1 MLETTNVKK
10 MFSKKN
16 LKANNGFVEWT
27 PPKRHDGKNS
37 YIDFR
42 MKDPVT
48 GSLKRK
54 KIMLDK
60 YAPGIERDTMA
71 AQIISN
77 IFQKMQKGWNCWDSV
92 SNENNDKPFLTV
104 IEEYR
109 AYINYMCSRGA
120 KSDKTM
126 YDYGSKL
133 KALKS
138 FIETRMP
145 RNMMSYQFDIACATS
160 FLDYILM
167 ERKTSTRNR
176 NNYRTW
182 LSAFTT
188 WLVEKQYLKRNFIAD
203 IPSLPEKKKFRQ
215 AIPAEYLKQMKSY
228 LEKHDKRFLLAC
240 MMEYYCFIRP
250 TELVKIKI
258 GDISI
263 KNQTVFISA
272 AISKNRHDGVVA
284 LNDRIIKL
292 MIDLQIFTHPNE
304 HYIFGKGFVPST
316 EPLHTNYIRIRFSQ
330 MRDALGW
337 PMDYQFYSLKDS
349 GIRDLANSQGIVVA
363 KEQARHSDISVTN
376 HYLEWR
382 DRKVNEDT
390 KHFDGLL

>member
-1 MLETTNVKK
+1 
-10 MFSKKN
+10 MFSKKSKKVIN
-16 LKANNGFVEWT
+16 DLIDWT
-27 PPKRHDGKNS
+27 PPKRHDGKSS
-37 YIDFR
+37 YIDFK

-60 YAPGIERDTMA
+60 YKPGVERDTMA

-77 IFQKMQKGWNCWDSV
+77 VFQKMMKGWNCWETV
-92 SNENNDKPFLTV
+92 VEEKTEKPFLAV

-109 AYINYMCSRGA
+109 AYINYMCSKGV

-133 KALKS
+133 NALKS

-145 RNMMSYQFDIACATS
+145 RNMLIYQFNVSCATS
-160 FLDYILM
+160 FLDYILL

-203 IPSLPEKKKFRQ
+203 IASLPEKKKFRQ
-215 AIPAEYLKQMKSY
+215 AISQEHLKQMKSY
-228 LEKHDKRFLLAC
+228 LEEYDKKFLLAC

-258 GDISI
+258 GDISV
-263 KNQTVFISA
+263 KNQTIFISA

-284 LNDRIIKL
+284 INDRIIKL
-292 MIDLQIFTHPNE
+292 MLDLGIFSHPNS
-304 HYIFGKGFVPST
+304 YYVFGKGFSPSKKSM
-316 EPLHTNYIRIRFSQ
+316 HTNNIRIRFSQ
-330 MRDALGW
+330 MRETLGW

-382 DRKVNEDT
+382 DRKVNEET

>member
-1 MLETTNVKK
+1 

-16 LKANNGFVEWT
+16 LKVNNGFVEWT

-37 YIDFR
+37 YIDFS

-77 IFQKMQKGWNCWDSV
+77 IFHKMQKGWNCWDSV

-304 HYIFGKGFVPST
+304 HYIFGKGFAPST

-330 MRDALGW
+330 MREALGW

>member
-1 MLETTNVKK
+1 
-10 MFSKKN
+10 MFSKKSKKSIN
-16 LKANNGFVEWT
+16 EFIDWT
-27 PPKRHDGKNS
+27 PPKRHDGKTS
-37 YIDFR
+37 YIDFK

-71 AQIISN
+71 AQIICN
-77 IFQKMQKGWNCWDSV
+77 IFQKMQKGWNCWESA
-92 SNENNDKPFLTV
+92 NKENNDKPFLTV

-109 AYINYMCSRGA
+109 AYINYMCSKGV
-120 KSDKTM
+120 KSEKTM

-133 KALKS
+133 KALIS
-138 FIETRMP
+138 FVESHMS
-145 RNMMSYQFDIACATS
+145 RNMMTYQFNIACATS
-160 FLDYILM
+160 FLDYILL

-215 AIPAEYLKQMKSY
+215 AIPAEQLTRMKAY
-228 LEKHDKRFLLAC
+228 LEEHDKRFLLAC

-258 GDISI
+258 GDISV

-272 AISKNRHDGVVA
+272 EISKNRHDGVVA
-284 LNDRIIKL
+284 LNDKIIKL
-292 MIDLQIFTHPNE
+292 MLDLGVFTHSE
-304 HYIFGKGFVPST
+304 DCYIFGKGFLPAK
-316 EPLHTNYIRIRFSQ
+316 EPMHSNNIRIRFSQ
-330 MRDALGW
+330 MREALGW

-390 KHFDGLL
+390 KHFDGFL

>member
-1 MLETTNVKK
+1 

-16 LKANNGFVEWT
+16 LKVNNGFVEWT

-37 YIDFR
+37 YIDFS

-215 AIPAEYLKQMKSY
+215 AIPAEYLKQMKLY

-240 MMEYYCFIRP
+240 MIEYYCFIRP

-263 KNQTVFISA
+263 KNQTIFISA

-292 MIDLQIFTHPNE
+292 MLDLEVFTHPSN
-304 HYIFGKGFVPST
+304 HYIFGCGFMPS
-316 EPLHTNYIRIRFSQ
+316 EKPMHTNNIRIKFSQ
-330 MRDALGW
+330 MREALGW